1 MSLNKW
7 YFNCLL
13 RKPIGELNVV
23 LGLED
28 LGPVSRE
35 HLQAHMSGSEV
46 GCLVVSLSSLKVHM
60 ARKLA
65 QQFEIF
71 LFLF

>member
-1 MSLNKW
+1 MMYLVLPIS
-7 YFNCLL
+7 Y

-35 HLQAHMSGSEV
+35 HLQSHMKESEV
-46 GCLVVSLSSLKVHM
+46 
-60 ARKLA
+60 
-65 QQFEIF
+65 
-71 LFLF
+71 